1 MSYARCDAESS
12 QQRDSLLA
20 RMDSVEISLLTVG
33 PGDEVWSLY
42 GHTAIR
48 YNDKAN
54 DEDLAINYGMFSFEK
69 SCFIVRFVLGLTDY
83 EMGVTSMEHF
93 INSYGREGR
102 WVVQQDLNLTREE
115 KLQLTLAFNENI
127 KPENRVYRYNYFYNN
142 CTTKARDII
151 INHLN
156 VSGYVSDIKWSGNS
170 YRSMIHQWTINHYWT
185 RFGNDLLLGIG
196 SDLKTEKKASFFL
209 PDSVRKDF
217 DNITLTNPDGSKR
230 KLVENK
236 TWLIKP
242 AKATDL
248 STLTFITP
256 TIVFGILF
264 CIVFLLSIIQWNN
277 RKNMWL
283 LDAVLLTITGM
294 AGIILFIMIFSQHPT
309 VRVNLQIL
317 LLNPLSLFL
326 VYPVIKK
333 ERQGMWHWYWKIVGI
348 CLFAFFVGGFLQTYA
363 EGMYLFALT
372 ILIRV
377 LIQISKK
384 RCKHI

>member
-185 RFGNDLLLGIG
+185 RFGNDLLLGMG

-317 LLNPLSLFL
+317 LLNPLSLFF